1 MSIASRIKGRA
12 FAAFLGPAGRG
23 ARDLVAEARRRIAG
37 DPVRLELF
45 HDPGDPWSYL
55 AAQAFDRLVA
65 AYPGVEIAVHAI
77 SAPTADV
84 APTGDLRARHAVRD
98 ARELAAYWDV
108 AFPGKREAD
117 PTLLRKV
124 QMALVRDRPVAD
136 QLRACLAL
144 GDAMWSGDGKRV
156 DALLGEYGAESQS
169 VIAPTLATSY
179 AALRDRGHYQG
190 AMIAYRG
197 EWYWGID
204 RLRYLEAALAADTGR
219 PAAGVVAPRPEAE
232 RGALAF
238 VEDPKA
244 AAARGPGAPLV
255 MDAWF
260 SFRSPYSYLALERI
274 EDVIA
279 GAPVELRLR
288 PVLPSVDRGMAMPQV
303 KRMYI
308 ARDAQRE
315 ADRLGIPFGAL
326 CEPRG
331 AAIPNCL
338 AIAKWAQAEGAL
350 LPFARSALRAAW
362 AEALDLSSYVDLR
375 RVVERAGLA
384 WDGAKAAIADATA
397 ATSWATSNA
406 ADLAVAGLWGVPSFR
421 IGDLTVWGQDRLD
434 LIADRLRRHK
444 LASQATAAS

>member
-260 SFRSPYSYLALERI
+260 SFRSPYSYLAIERLA
-274 EDVIA
+274 DRVA
-279 GAPVELRLR
+279 SWPVELRLR
-288 PVLPSVDRGMAMPQV
+288 PVLPLEQRGASFATV
-303 KRMYI
+303 KKLYM
-308 ARDAQRE
+308 ARDAKRE
-315 ADRLGIPFGAL
+315 ADRLGIPFGTL
-326 CEPRG
+326 CDPLGAGADNCIAIAR
-331 AAIPNCL
+331 AAID
-338 AIAKWAQAEGAL
+338 AGVG
-350 LPFARSALRAAW
+350 LPFARSALRGIW
-362 AEALDLSSYVDLR
+362 SEALDMASYVDLR
-375 RVVERAGLA
+375 HVVERAGLSWDVARAALGDPA
-384 WDGAKAAIADATA
+384 WKDWAKTA
-397 ATSWATSNA
+397 A
-406 ADLAVAGLWGVPSFR
+406 DELGVAGLWGVPSFR
-421 IGDLTVWGQDRLD
+421 AGDYVTWGQDRVDFLEE
-434 LIADRLRRHK
+434 RLRRH
-444 LASQATAAS
+444 AAATSP